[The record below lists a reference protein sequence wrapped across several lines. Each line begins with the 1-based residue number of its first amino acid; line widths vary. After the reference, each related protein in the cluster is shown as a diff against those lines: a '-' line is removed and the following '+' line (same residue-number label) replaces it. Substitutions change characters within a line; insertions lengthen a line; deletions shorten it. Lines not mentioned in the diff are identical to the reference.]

1 MVEGTA
7 QDGSPSVLIFP
18 EGVLTS
24 GRSAADCPFPLR
36 IVSLTPGCSSPTTTH
51 AYTRT
56 YLTSLTRLTKAS
68 CCIQFVYYLF
78 CSLYTI
84 YLYNIII
91 DIILFCLL
99 YTIYLYNI
107 IINFTCNISCMHV
120 YRTAILRYQKFVFGL
135 GLPVLPLAIT
145 RQPAWLQRHLF
156 PVEVDTGQKT
166 TISPSFPTHAS
177 GENDH
182 LPRQARDKPKE
193 NLLFNSLKDCS
204 LAARASFIANVLWI
218 YFLPRGQY
226 TVRMLP
232 PMECGKVRNRPS
244 SSSSSSSSLPFVV

>member
-1 MVEGTA
+1 MI
-7 QDGSPSVLIFP
+7 LF
-18 EGVLTS
+18 
-24 GRSAADCPFPLR
+24 C
-36 IVSLTPGCSSPTTTH
+36 
-51 AYTRT
+51 
-56 YLTSLTRLTKAS
+56 
-68 CCIQFVYYLF
+68 FVYYIQ
-78 CSLYTI
+78 YI
-84 YLYNIII
+84 Y
-91 DIILFCLL
+91 IILIC
-99 YTIYLYNI
+99 
-107 IINFTCNISCMHV
+107 NFTCNISCMHV

-182 LPRQARDKPKE
+182 LPRQARHKPKE

-244 SSSSSSSSLPFVV
+244 SSSSSSSSLPFVVRAAPSNCHPMCTGTRRVESLQRA

>member
-1 MVEGTA
+1 VVEGTA

-91 DIILFCLL
+91 D
-99 YTIYLYNI
+99 
-107 IINFTCNISCMHV
+107 FTCNISCMHV

-166 TISPSFPTHAS
+166 TISPSFPTYAS

-193 NLLFNSLKDCS
+193 NLLFNSLKDCF
-204 LAARASFIANVLWI
+204 LAARASFIANVLWM

-244 SSSSSSSSLPFVV
+244 SSSSSSLPFVV

>member
-1 MVEGTA
+1 
-7 QDGSPSVLIFP
+7 
-18 EGVLTS
+18 
-24 GRSAADCPFPLR
+24 
-36 IVSLTPGCSSPTTTH
+36 
-51 AYTRT
+51 
-56 YLTSLTRLTKAS
+56 
-68 CCIQFVYYLF
+68 
-78 CSLYTI
+78 
-84 YLYNIII
+84 
-91 DIILFCLL
+91 
-99 YTIYLYNI
+99 
-107 IINFTCNISCMHV
+107 MHV

-182 LPRQARDKPKE
+182 LPRQARHKPKE
-193 NLLFNSLKDCS
+193 NLLFNSLKDCF